1 MKVTPQINAPM
12 STTIRRAPDTMSY
25 TNAQEAKACF
35 DKHGIDGTEEFE
47 TYSKIEEVPDW
58 IVIDN
63 PLRKLYVVIVYEIE
77 DGTHHHVFDLDH
89 TWIRG

>member
-12 STTIRRAPDTMSY
+12 STNIRRATDTMSY
-25 TNAQEAKACF
+25 TNAQKAKACF
-35 DKHGIDGTEEFE
+35 DKYGIDGTEEFE
-47 TYSKIEEVPDW
+47 TYSKIEEVSDW